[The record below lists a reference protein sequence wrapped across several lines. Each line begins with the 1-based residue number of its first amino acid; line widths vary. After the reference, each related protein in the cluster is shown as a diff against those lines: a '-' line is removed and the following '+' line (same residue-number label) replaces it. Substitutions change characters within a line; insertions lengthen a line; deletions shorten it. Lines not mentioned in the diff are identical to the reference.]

1 MEEKQPEMIIEQV
14 DTAEPEL
21 QHLMS
26 NRKARRA
33 REAIIRKIKKNAQ
46 KGGAT

>member
-21 QHLMS
+21 RHLMS

-33 REAIIRKIKKNAQ
+33 RKAIKRKLKKRAT
-46 KGGAT
+46 KGG